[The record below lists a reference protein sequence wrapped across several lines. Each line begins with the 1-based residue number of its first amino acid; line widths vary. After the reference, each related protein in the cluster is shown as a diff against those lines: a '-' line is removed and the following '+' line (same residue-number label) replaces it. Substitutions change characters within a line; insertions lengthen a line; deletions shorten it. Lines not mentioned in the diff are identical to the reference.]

1 MKAATVLVLIASLT
15 VPAGLA
21 AKGFVEQ
28 QGQSSFN
35 KVEPFENVHVKKTSR
50 LPLKQDQSALSD
62 DEMSEMV
69 SDCYD
74 AYGSGGAAAN
84 AANLKACLK
93 G

>member
-1 MKAATVLVLIASLT
+1 MKAATVFILIASLT

-21 AKGFVEQ
+21 AKGFVEHN
-28 QGQSSFN
+28 GQPSLT
-35 KVEPFENVHVKKTSR
+35 KAEPFSHVAVKKTSR
-50 LPLKQDQSALSD
+50 LQLHSQQSALPE
-62 DEMSEMV
+62 DELSEWA

-74 AYGSGGAAAN
+74 AYGDAGN